1 MNNQYKKLST
11 FKNYGHTFIK
21 LIAYNLSNVVSIV
34 ELMA

>member
-1 MNNQYKKLST
+1 MNNQYKKLSA

-21 LIAYNLSNVVSIV
+21 LFAYNLITVVSIV